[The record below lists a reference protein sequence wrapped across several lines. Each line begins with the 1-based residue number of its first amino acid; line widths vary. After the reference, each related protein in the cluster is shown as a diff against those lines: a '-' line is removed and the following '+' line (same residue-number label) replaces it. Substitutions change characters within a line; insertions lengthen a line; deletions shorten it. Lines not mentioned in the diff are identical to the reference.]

1 MVTEKL
7 TYRYDFYYMDNC
19 ITFSEKKTFLYLSH
33 SRLMFGVVQEQF
45 VTIVLDL
52 QCSTEAERDL
62 VKYALFSLVKEQ
74 LIYLSRFNFIG

>member
-1 MVTEKL
+1 
-7 TYRYDFYYMDNC
+7 
-19 ITFSEKKTFLYLSH
+19 
-33 SRLMFGVVQEQF
+33 MFGVVQEQF

-74 LIYLSRFNFIG
+74 LIYLSRFNFIR